1 MRKRVTKT
9 VRDRIKGRGLET
21 KRWAEIKRQG
31 DIRSYGE

>member
-21 KRWAEIKRQG
+21 KRWAEIKGQREV
-31 DIRSYGE
+31 RSYGE